1 MASKKNSRFIIF
13 NDLSCKFIVSLNTKI
28 EIMKKNILTAVLF
41 SAFTTLSITTL
52 SSFSYTNSYTKSI
65 SLNLLSKD
73 EIIKGLKDALNISIE
88 NSVKQSSALDGFWKN
103 PLITLPFPADAQ
115 KIKDAAIKLK
125 MKSQV
130 DRFEMTLNR
139 AAEEATKKALPIFL
153 NSIKNMNIS
162 DGLAILNG
170 GNGSATR
177 FLQNATSGE
186 LKTAFRPEV
195 DKAIQTVELTK
206 YWAPLAT
213 NYNKVNVFTGGK
225 SINPDLNGYVT
236 ERAISGLFKL
246 VEIEEN
252 KIRKDPNA
260 AVTGITNTATEAV
273 TKVFGSILKGGK

>member
-1 MASKKNSRFIIF
+1 
-13 NDLSCKFIVSLNTKI
+13 
-28 EIMKKNILTAVLF
+28 MKKNIISLVLVGFFALSVLISLESFQAKTHYSAVNP
-41 SAFTTLSITTL
+41 TLS
-52 SSFSYTNSYTKSI
+52 KE
-65 SLNLLSKD
+65 

-88 NSVKQSSALDGFWKN
+88 NSVSQSSVLDGFWKN
-103 PLITLPFPADAQ
+103 TLIKLPFPEDA
-115 KIKDAAIKLK
+115 KKVKDAALKLK
-125 MKSQV
+125 MKAQV
-130 DRFEMTLNR
+130 ERFEMTLNR

-153 NSIKNMNIS
+153 NAIKNMQIS

-177 FLQNATSGE
+177 FLQANTTNE

-195 DKAIQTVELTK
+195 DKAIQAVELTK
-206 YWAPLAT
+206 YWEPLAS

-225 SINPDLNGYVT
+225 NINPDLNGYVT

-260 AVTGITNTATEAV
+260 AVKGITTTATETL
-273 TKVFGSILKGGK
+273 TKVFGSVLKGGK

>member
-1 MASKKNSRFIIF
+1 M
-13 NDLSCKFIVSLNTKI
+13 NTKS
-28 EIMKKNILTAVLF
+28 EFMKKNILSIVLVGTFATTAI
-41 SAFTTLSITTL
+41 STL
-52 SSFSYTNSYTKSI
+52 SSFTTNPTKI
-65 SLNLLSKD
+65 SVNPLLSKE
-73 EIIKGLKDALNISIE
+73 EIIQGLKDALNISIE

-103 PLITLPFPADAQ
+103 PLIKLPFPEDA
-115 KIKDAAIKLK
+115 KKVKDAAIKFT

-153 NSIKNMNIS
+153 NAIKNMNIT

-177 FLQNATSGE
+177 FLQNNTTNE

-206 YWAPLAT
+206 YWDPLAT
-213 NYNKVNVFTGGK
+213 NYNKVNVFRGGK
-225 SINPDLNGYVT
+225 NINPDLNAYVT

-252 KIRKDPNA
+252 KIRKDPA
-260 AVTGITNTATEAV
+260 GAVNNVTSLATTTV

>member
-1 MASKKNSRFIIF
+1 M
-13 NDLSCKFIVSLNTKI
+13 NTKS
-28 EIMKKNILTAVLF
+28 EFMKKNILSIVLVGTFATTAI
-41 SAFTTLSITTL
+41 STL
-52 SSFSYTNSYTKSI
+52 SSFTTNPTKI
-65 SLNLLSKD
+65 SVNPLLSKED
-73 EIIKGLKDALNISIE
+73 IIQGLKDALNISIE

-103 PLITLPFPADAQ
+103 PLIKLPFPEDA
-115 KIKDAAIKLK
+115 KKVKDAAIKLK
-125 MKSQV
+125 MNGAV
-130 DRFEMTLNR
+130 ERFETTLNR

-153 NSIKNMNIS
+153 NAIKNMQIT

-177 FLQNATSGE
+177 FLQNNTTNE

-206 YWAPLAT
+206 YWDPLAT

-225 SINPDLNGYVT
+225 SINPDLNAYVT

-252 KIRKDPNA
+252 KIRKDPAA
-260 AVTGITNTATEAV
+260 AVKNVTSLATTTV
-273 TKVFGSILKGGK
+273 TKVFGSVLKGGK

>member
-1 MASKKNSRFIIF
+1 
-13 NDLSCKFIVSLNTKI
+13 LNTKS
-28 EIMKKNILTAVLF
+28 EFMKKNILSIVLVGTFVATAI
-41 SAFTTLSITTL
+41 STL
-52 SSFSYTNSYTKSI
+52 SSFTIKPKTI
-65 SLNLLSKD
+65 VLNPLLSKE
-73 EIIKGLKDALNISIE
+73 EIIQGLKDALNISIE

-103 PLITLPFPADAQ
+103 SLIKLPFPEDA
-115 KIKDAAIKLK
+115 KKVKDAAIKLK

-153 NSIKNMNIS
+153 NAIKNMQIS

-177 FLQNATSGE
+177 FLQNNTTKE
-186 LKTAFRPEV
+186 LQTAFRPEV

-206 YWAPLAT
+206 YWDPLAT

-225 SINPDLNGYVT
+225 SINPDLNAYVT

-252 KIRKDPNA
+252 KIRKDPA
-260 AVTGITNTATEAV
+260 TAVKNVTTIATSTV

>member
-1 MASKKNSRFIIF
+1 M
-13 NDLSCKFIVSLNTKI
+13 NTKS
-28 EIMKKNILTAVLF
+28 EFMKKNILSIVLVGTFATTAI
-41 SAFTTLSITTL
+41 STL
-52 SSFSYTNSYTKSI
+52 SSFTTNPTKI
-65 SLNLLSKD
+65 SVNPLLSKE
-73 EIIKGLKDALNISIE
+73 EIIQGLKDALNISIE

-103 PLITLPFPADAQ
+103 PLIKLPFPEDA
-115 KIKDAAIKLK
+115 KKVKDAAIKLK
-125 MKSQV
+125 MNGAV
-130 DRFEMTLNR
+130 ERFETTLNR

-153 NSIKNMNIS
+153 NAIKNMQIT

-177 FLQNATSGE
+177 FLQNNTTNE

-206 YWAPLAT
+206 YWDPLAT

-225 SINPDLNGYVT
+225 SINPDLNAYVT

-252 KIRKDPNA
+252 KIRKDPAA
-260 AVTGITNTATEAV
+260 AVKNVTSLATTTV
-273 TKVFGSILKGGK
+273 TKVFGSVLKGGK